1 MRIKE
6 LQNKYGTTMR
16 TLHEAYGID
25 FMSPYYEIEH
35 NGKFTVNSLINKLKE
50 HGYSPADS
58 LILALVKGCN
68 GWDSDDW
75 NVVEIA
81 PSADIIIDV
90 PNCLSKYI
98 RKYDFNDAR
107 KSEDCHAI
115 FFAQKR
121 TYLKGAVFSYHSY
134 SKCYYHDISEVDY
147 HRRFKDENAV
157 PRGRFYDREIDKSGY
172 CLDVYR
178 SDLHSRVEKYKAEKA
193 KNAYLQTDNADK
205 VATLER
211 LISEYKVKLSK
222 ALLNASTSDDVR
234 EIDRL
239 MGWGGLSDII
249 NTYETFKKKT
259 EERSYSSIDAS
270 NADYDYVAK
279 KCYAYLN

>member
-1 MRIKE
+1 MKIKE
-6 LQNKYGTTMR
+6 LKCKYGTSMR

-25 FMSPYYEIEH
+25 FMSPYCEIEH
-35 NGKFTVNSLINKLKE
+35 NGKFTVNSLINELKE
-50 HGYSPADS
+50 LGYTPADS
-58 LILALVKGCN
+58 LVLALVKGRH
-68 GWDSDDW
+68 GWDSDEM
-75 NVVEIA
+75 NVVEIIHT
-81 PSADIIIDV
+81 SALIIDV
-90 PNCLSKYI
+90 PNCLSKYV

-107 KSEDCHAI
+107 KCDDCQAI

-121 TYLKGAVFSYHSY
+121 EYLKGSDFSYHCY
-134 SKCYYHDISEVDY
+134 SKCYYRDVFEIDY
-147 HRRFKDENAV
+147 HKRFNGGNDV
-157 PRGRFYDREIDKSGY
+157 PRGRFYDRELDKSGY

-178 SDLHSRVEKYKAEKA
+178 SDLHNRLDKYKAEKA

-205 VATLER
+205 VAVLER
-211 LISEYKVKLSK
+211 LINEYKVKLSK

-239 MGWGGLSDII
+239 VGWGGLSDII
-249 NTYETFKKKT
+249 NTFETFKKKT

>member
-1 MRIKE
+1 MKIKE
-6 LQNKYGTTMR
+6 LKCKYGTSMK

-25 FMSPYYEIEH
+25 FMSPYCEIEH
-35 NGKFTVNSLINKLKE
+35 NGKFTINSLINELKE

-58 LILALVKGCN
+58 LVLALVKGCN
-68 GWDSDDW
+68 GWDSDEM
-75 NVVEIA
+75 NVVEITCV
-81 PSADIIIDV
+81 SDIIIAV
-90 PNCLSKYI
+90 PNCLSRYC

-107 KSEDCHAI
+107 KRSDCQAI
-115 FFAQKR
+115 FFAQKYK
-121 TYLKGAVFSYHSY
+121 YLKGAVYSYHHY
-134 SKCYYHDISEVDY
+134 SKCYYRDVFEVDY
-147 HRRFKDENAV
+147 HKRFNDENDV

-172 CLDVYR
+172 CIDVYR

-205 VATLER
+205 VAILER
-211 LISEYKVKLSK
+211 LISEYKAKLSR

-249 NTYETFKKKT
+249 STYETFKKKT